1 MIKHY
6 NIPIFLPELA
16 CPYRCVYCNQF
27 SITGLNDIVKPDDV
41 KTIIDN
47 HLSSFKEENR
57 FVEVAFF
64 GGNFTGLPVGMQN
77 DYLEIVQPYLD
88 KGLIDGIRCSTR
100 PDYITLKRVQEI
112 KRYGMRNIELGAQ
125 STNDEVL
132 KLCKRGHTYAD
143 IVEASQIILSEGITL
158 GLQMMTGLPSS
169 EEENDLQTAKDI
181 VNLGAKET
189 RIYPCI
195 VVKDTELEAMYR
207 SGEYQALS
215 IEEAVRRS
223 SKLYTYFIENDV
235 KVLRI
240 GLHTSDELDSSA
252 YVAGP
257 YHKNFAEMVFSN
269 IWKEKLTQALTQMQT
284 QNDIIIN
291 VPESQ
296 INHAIGWKGENKKL
310 LLERF
315 ENVEFKIKVNRQ
327 QTTDNRLCPQNDLDF
342 SVTTKEELPTIIAD
356 SRMPEEAKKNLKK
369 LGDVLFLNPTET
381 TYKSISAHP
390 DIFFFQAEDGLI
402 YAPNAPKR
410 IVKELKK
417 RKIKLTEG
425 RKEVGKKYP
434 ETVPYNAVRIGD
446 TLIHNLKHTDPTILS
461 LYENHIHVNQGYTRC
476 NLVALNENAFITSDE
491 GIFNA
496 VNGQQTTDNSIV
508 AETQRRKDAE
518 CDASTGSATE
528 KLMAQSRDASTMSFI
543 KQNENTFTEDIV
555 DTSVQ
560 KFVLYI
566 DPKQIKLEGH
576 DHGFFPGCCGVWK
589 NNLIVCGSTK
599 NLKEKEELDKF
610 LKDNNFNLIEL
621 YDGELVDV
629 GSVFLIE
636 N

>member
-27 SITGLNDIVKPDDV
+27 SITGLNDIVKAEDV
-41 KTIIDN
+41 KTIIDS

-64 GGNFTGLPVGMQN
+64 GGNFTGLPIGMQN
-77 DYLEIVQPYLD
+77 DYLEAVQPYLD
-88 KGLIDGIRCSTR
+88 KGLIHGIRCSTR
-100 PDYITLKRVQEI
+100 PDYITLQRVQEI
-112 KRYGMRNIELGAQ
+112 KRLGMRNIELGAQ
-125 STNDEVL
+125 STNDEIL
-132 KLCKRGHTYAD
+132 KQCKRGHTYND
-143 IVEASQIILSEGITL
+143 IVEASQTIISEGITL
-158 GLQMMTGLPSS
+158 GLQMMIGLPSS
-169 EEENDLQTAKDI
+169 SEEHDLQTAKDI

-195 VVKDTELEAMYR
+195 VVKDTELAAMYR
-207 SGEYQALS
+207 SGDYQALS

-223 SKLYTYFIENDV
+223 SKLYTYFIENQV

-240 GLHTSDELDSSA
+240 GLHASDELDSEA

-269 IWKEKLTQALTQMQT
+269 IWKEKLTQTLTQT
-284 QNDIIIN
+284 LTRKNIIIN

-315 ENVEFKIKVNRQ
+315 ENVEFKIKVNSQRCLSLSKAELG
-327 QTTDNRLCPQNDLDF
+327 TSTS
-342 SVTTKEELPTIIAD
+342 SVTDFNFTVTSREDLPTIIAD
-356 SRMPEEAKKNLKK
+356 ARMPEEAKKNLKK
-369 LGDVLFLNPTET
+369 LGDVLFLNPTEI

-390 DIFFFQAEDGLI
+390 DIFFFQTKDGLVH
-402 YAPNAPKR
+402 APNAPKR
-410 IVKELKK
+410 IIKELKK

-425 RKEVGKKYP
+425 KKEVGKKYP
-434 ETVPYNAVRIGD
+434 ETVPYNAVGIGD

-476 NLVALNENAFITSDE
+476 NLVALNGNSFITSDE
-491 GIFNA
+491 NICK
-496 VNGQQTTDNSIV
+496 V
-508 AETQRRKDAE
+508 AETQSRKD
-518 CDASTGSATE
+518 TE
-528 KLMAQSRDASTMSFI
+528 SGFCVQSSEFRI
-543 KQNENTFTEDIV
+543 
-555 DTSVQ
+555 
-560 KFVLYI
+560 LYI

-599 NLKEKEELDKF
+599 YLKEKAELDKF
-610 LKDNNFNLIEL
+610 LKDNDFNLIEL
-621 YDGELVDV
+621 YDGELFDV
-629 GSVFLIE
+629 GSVLIIE